1 MRARKTMLHYPDVP
15 YIIVDVAGQ
24 QIGLTVPDAE
34 ALVKVIRDALDGEAE
49 E

>member
-1 MRARKTMLHYPDVP
+1 MKARKTMLRYPDVP
-15 YIIVDVAGQ
+15 YILVDVAGQ

-34 ALVKVIRDALDGEAE
+34 ALVKAIRDALDGEAE

>member
-1 MRARKTMLHYPDVP
+1 MKARKTMLRYPDVP
-15 YIIVDVAGQ
+15 YIIVDVAAQ

-34 ALVKVIRDALDGEAE
+34 ALVKAIRDALDGEAE

>member
-1 MRARKTMLHYPDVP
+1 MRARKTMLRYPDEP
-15 YIIVDVAGQ
+15 YILVDVAGQ

-34 ALVKVIRDALDGEAE
+34 ALVKAIRDALDGEAE